1 MNDSKHGEELKKT
14 VAKRKYAE
22 AFLVFITGKPQGIG
36 FVDMMEELKIASPST
51 LTRNLK
57 ILLDEDRI
65 VKIGKKY
72 YPSGADFAVPTFR
85 KIMDVIEKAVRTADT
100 DKGKEPDPAAMIAL
114 AELTGKPGNPPPYV
128 YSALPEDRD
137 ILALERLLEYI
148 ISGKIAGMESF
159 KPLLSQFLLACF
171 RFRAQ
176 NGMGINKSLL
186 AKARRIEEMLFES
199 EEIGGSLSSK
209 LANLFD
215 SAWYF
220 IYAFLCETK
229 DKQISAILDRILEF
243 TEEKIKSAYRGNTE
257 KKDNP
262 NTLGEELDSIK
273 HKIQNVL
280 WCDQL
285 MEVLFNR
292 QFELFQ
298 RQLRSV
304 SIPLLADFYG
314 DLRWYAITQHHRQSG
329 SGAAK
334 PQPHARVEGSG

>member
-1 MNDSKHGEELKKT
+1 LKQPEAHHKKCAYE
-14 VAKRKYAE
+14 VA
-22 AFLVFITGKPQGIG
+22 
-36 FVDMMEELKIASPST
+36 D
-51 LTRNLK
+51 
-57 ILLDEDRI
+57 I

-85 KIMDVIEKAVRTADT
+85 KIMDVIETAVRTADT
-100 DKGKEPDPAAMIAL
+100 DKGKEPDPASMIAL
-114 AELTGKPGNPPPYV
+114 AELTGKPGHPPPYV

-137 ILALERLLEYI
+137 ILALECLLEYI

-176 NGMGINKSLL
+176 NGKGIGKPLL
-186 AKARRIEEMLFES
+186 AEVRRIEEMLFKS
-199 EEIGGSLSSK
+199 KEIRGSLSKPVIPS
-209 LANLFD
+209 D
-215 SAWYF
+215 SAWYL
-220 IYAFLCETK
+220 IYASLCETK

-243 TEEKIKSAYRGNTE
+243 TEEKIKNAYRGNTG

-314 DLRWYAITQHHRQSG
+314 YLRWYAITQHHTQSG

>member
-1 MNDSKHGEELKKT
+1 MKCDESCLPLP
-14 VAKRKYAE
+14 
-22 AFLVFITGKPQGIG
+22 F
-36 FVDMMEELKIASPST
+36 SP
-51 LTRNLK
+51 
-57 ILLDEDRI
+57 
-65 VKIGKKY
+65 
-72 YPSGADFAVPTFR
+72 
-85 KIMDVIEKAVRTADT
+85 
-100 DKGKEPDPAAMIAL
+100 
-114 AELTGKPGNPPPYV
+114 
-128 YSALPEDRD
+128 
-137 ILALERLLEYI
+137 
-148 ISGKIAGMESF
+148 
-159 KPLLSQFLLACF
+159 FLLACF

-176 NGMGINKSLL
+176 NGTGIDKSLL

-220 IYAFLCETK
+220 IYASLCETK

-243 TEEKIKSAYRGNTE
+243 TEEKIKSAYHGNTR

-262 NTLGEELDSIK
+262 NTLGEELESIRL
-273 HKIQNVL
+273 KIRDVL

-304 SIPLLADFYG
+304 SIPLLAYFYG
-314 DLRWYAITQHHRQSG
+314 DLRWCAITKHHPQSG

-334 PQPHARVEGSG
+334 PQPHARVEESR